1 MTSRGRRRAP
11 EDALSR
17 RERQIL
23 DLLLERGQ
31 ATAEEIRAALPDPPS
46 NSGVRT
52 LLARLEEKGY
62 AGHVVDGPR
71 FVYRPAISPA
81 AARDS
86 AVARLVRVFFDGSM
100 SQAVAGLVDMSLDRL
115 PDDELE
121 RLETLIAEARRER
134 SGR

>member
-1 MTSRGRRRAP
+1 MKRPTRRTP
-11 EDALSR
+11 EDELSR

-23 DLLLERGQ
+23 DVLLERGR

-52 LLARLEEKGY
+52 LLGRLEEKGF
-62 AGHVVDGPR
+62 ADHAADGPR
-71 FVYRPAISPA
+71 YLYRPAISPA

-100 SQAVAGLVDMSLDRL
+100 SQAVAGLVDMSVDRL
-115 PDDELE
+115 PDAELE
-121 RLETLIAEARRER
+121 RLEALIADVRRER
-134 SGR
+134 SGG